1 MFQRRPGGLQTQAF
15 PVSGDGLRGQGPE
28 AAGTYRQ
35 RSWQSGG
42 LVKMRNTIPIMDL
55 NNPDELIRANGA
67 AEAARTDRL
76 REEVSDYTQMI
87 EQLRDLYDRNNE
99 LVQKLQFMN
108 RSQTDE
114 IRGLLRENN
123 DRISEKLAAMQDLD
137 VQTLQD
143 QVRTAVDS
151 SRQDV
156 LDAVLKTQDQVELL
170 HRQSDD
176 FNHKENVRVY
186 RNIQASMIA
195 ELAKQTQELR
205 AQLDALQEAARP
217 DPAEGFMRRISFG
230 LLIAVLAIQ
239 LLEGVGLLSMFLTL
253 H

>member
-1 MFQRRPGGLQTQAF
+1 
-15 PVSGDGLRGQGPE
+15 
-28 AAGTYRQ
+28 
-35 RSWQSGG
+35 
-42 LVKMRNTIPIMDL
+42 MRNTVPIMDL

-76 REEVSDYTQMI
+76 REEVSDYTQVI

-114 IRGLLRENN
+114 IRRLLQENN
-123 DRISEKLAAMQDLD
+123 DRISEKLSAMQDWD
-137 VQTLQD
+137 TQALQEGISA
-143 QVRTAVDS
+143 AVS
-151 SRQDV
+151 GSQETV
-156 LDAVLKTQDQVELL
+156 LSALQKTQDHAAMLQQ
-170 HRQSDD
+170 QSDD

-195 ELAKQTQELR
+195 ELGKQTQELR
-205 AQLDALQEAARP
+205 AQIDALQETVKP
-217 DPAEGFMRRISFG
+217 DPAEAFMRRITFG
-230 LLIAVLAIQ
+230 MMIAVLVIQ
-239 LLEGVGLLSMFLTL
+239 LLEGVGLLSLFLSM